1 MVYLHSF
8 IALAIPVFAWW
19 LTGLVLRAWCPE
31 AREKL

>member
-1 MVYLHSF
+1 MLILHGL

-19 LTGLVLRAWCPE
+19 LMGVILRTWCPE